1 MRRRALP
8 MVLLVLGGGEGT
20 LQVVE
25 KFLSCKRPVVVL
37 PESGGAAEAIE
48 RFVCGEPGSSADG
61 EWANPGYVAPA
72 VSDEML
78 SSLVK
83 AQNGQEQAKVT
94 AAARERLA
102 SIREM
107 GRKEEGQAKKEH
119 LSFFLTSADVENQ
132 SNDLGAH
139 IMKAILSDCESTMQ
153 AIGLAV
159 EWDPLERGQAE
170 PARGLATGYPRSPR
184 SAPWNVA

>member
-1 MRRRALP
+1 M
-8 MVLLVLGGGEGT
+8 
-20 LQVVE
+20 
-25 KFLSCKRPVVVL
+25 KR
-37 PESGGAAEAIE
+37 EI
-48 RFVCGEPGSSADG
+48 CGSSADG

-107 GRKEEGQAKKEH
+107 GRKDVLGLSCVTMGQRISEVCKSLFE
-119 LSFFLTSADVENQ
+119 ADDYQQYLYMHGMGVE
-132 SNDLGAH
+132 
-139 IMKAILSDCESTMQ
+139 T
-153 AIGLAV
+153 
-159 EWDPLERGQAE
+159 AE
-170 PARGLATGYPRSPR
+170 AFAETPNWFRAS
-184 SAPWNVA
+184 SMSS